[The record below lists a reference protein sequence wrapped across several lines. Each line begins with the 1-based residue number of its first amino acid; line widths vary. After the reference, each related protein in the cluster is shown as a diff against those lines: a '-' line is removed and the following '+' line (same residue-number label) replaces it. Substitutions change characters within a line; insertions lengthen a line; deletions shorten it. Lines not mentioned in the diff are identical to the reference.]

1 MTHRGEDLYRR
12 HAEGVYRY
20 LFALCREGDT
30 AEELTQETF
39 CQALRQLDSFRGDCA
54 PQTWLC
60 AIAKRLWYGE
70 LSRRGRTAPLEEG
83 ALENLPAPDDP
94 ALEAERREDRLRL
107 YQAIQKLDADTREVI
122 CLRISGEL
130 SFQDIGTILG
140 RTEVWARVRFYRGKE
155 ELARMLGGNGHE

>member
-1 MTHRGEDLYRR
+1 MDDMEQIYQAHARTVYKFLLSQCHDADL
-12 HAEGVYRY
+12 
-20 LFALCREGDT
+20 

-70 LSRRGRTAPLEEG
+70 LSRRGQTALLEEG
-83 ALENLPAPDDP
+83 ALESLPAPDDP

-122 CLRISGEL
+122 YLRISGEL
-130 SFQDIGTILG
+130 SFRDIGTILG

-155 ELARMLGGNGHE
+155 ELARMLGGNRHE